1 MISEKIKIPA
11 FNNRFNFV
19 PDIQLFDTVDHVERD
34 GVVPLKSQI
43 KAFKEAGVLL
53 RATRAIQYDEG
64 ANTNDFDK
72 IDTIT
77 RDCRDYSDMSELI
90 ARSAATSRAVAA
102 LAAQANEKKVEDH
115 STKVDKPS
123 TEKTE

>member
-1 MISEKIKIPA
+1 MINEKMKLPV
-11 FNNRFNFV
+11 FNNRFNFT
-19 PDIQLFDTVDHVERD
+19 PDVEILDKIDHVERD

-64 ANTNDFDK
+64 ANSNDFDK

-77 RDCRDYSDMSELI
+77 RDCKDYADMSELI
-90 ARSAATSRAVAA
+90 ARSEATSRAVAA
-102 LAAQANEKKVEDH
+102 LAAQQAEKKAEETP
-115 STKVDKPS
+115 TKVDTPS

>member
-1 MISEKIKIPA
+1 MFNAKFKVPV

-19 PDIQLFDTVDHVERD
+19 PDIEILDSVDHVERD

-53 RATRAIQYDEG
+53 RSTRALQYDSG
-64 ANTNDFDK
+64 ANSNDFDK

-77 RDCRDYSDMSELI
+77 RDCKDYADMTELI
-90 ARSAATSRAVAA
+90 ARSEASARAVQA
-102 LAAQANEKKVEDH
+102 LKAQNFEKKENEV
-115 STKVDKPS
+115 STKLEEPS
-123 TEKTE
+123 TDKTE